1 MKPHHAQ
8 FDTPQGMAALNAIDA
23 RLRARLH
30 TKADATTHAA
40 AWYEYRQERYVELGL
55 EGLTGPDSCYHFR
68 DAADYIFWAAGTLT
82 NSGGYA
88 LHHPKN
94 KHPITA
100 VNVLAKG
107 FGYRYLRALR
117 GLNDALIEADVSPRK
132 LARFDAEC
140 QEFIDVFMPQ
150 LNAAGMVNAK
160 GQNPQAVFEVIE
172 MFARE
177 MERVCDWLEMTGQ
190 YHRAVGIQRTVDD
203 ALHKLHTPPAD
214 APPPRRRKKNKYW
227 C

>member
-1 MKPHHAQ
+1 MNLSR
-8 FDTPQGMAALNAIDA
+8 FDTPQGMATLNAIDA
-23 RLRARLH
+23 RLRSQLQGKSDPMTR
-30 TKADATTHAA
+30 AA

-55 EGLTGPDSCYHFR
+55 EGLTGPDSCYHFS
-68 DAADYIFWAAGTLT
+68 DAANCIYWAAGTLAG
-82 NSGGYA
+82 SGGYA
-88 LHHPKN
+88 NEHPKN

-117 GLNDALIEADVSPRK
+117 GLNDALFEADVSPRK

-140 QEFIDVFMPQ
+140 QEFIDVFLPQ

-160 GQNPQAVFEVIE
+160 GKNPQAVFDVIE

-177 MERVCDWLEMTGQ
+177 MQRVCDWLEMTRQ
-190 YHRAVGIQRTVDD
+190 HHRAVGIQSTVDD
-203 ALHKLHTPPAD
+203 AIRKLRTPPD
-214 APPPRRRKKNKYW
+214 DTPQPRRRKKNKFW